1 MGYVGSRTTATI
13 SGQLLYISYFTSAY
27 GDAIYKFSLEKPLAL
42 SELDVLDCPPS
53 DCYRL
58 CSGIQADSEE
68 GILILADNRDGHD
81 PNFSIVDCHT
91 GKVQFRKKTNTVNG
105 FGSHRD
111 WCLTRKGIAY
121 SMDMY
126 HKFLYIF

>member
-105 FGSHRD
+105 FGSHGD